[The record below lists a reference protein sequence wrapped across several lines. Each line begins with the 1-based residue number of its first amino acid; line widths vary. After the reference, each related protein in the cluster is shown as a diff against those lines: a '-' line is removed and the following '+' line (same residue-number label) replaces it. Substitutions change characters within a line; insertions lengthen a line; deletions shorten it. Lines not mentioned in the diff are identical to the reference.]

1 MTEGKEKER
10 ASGERNSGEKEMFS
24 LICATAV
31 PHLFYASSVCLYIF
45 LTFFQMVFSK
55 QPHYY
60 NLLANTA
67 LTKKHEMPV

>member
-31 PHLFYASSVCLYIF
+31 PHLFYASSQSVYIF
-45 LTFFQMVFSK
+45 FSLFFKCFFQSNHIIITCL
-55 QPHYY
+55 QT
-60 NLLANTA
+60 LL
-67 LTKKHEMPV
+67 